1 MNSFLSSVCG
11 GIIVA
16 IVYCLGNIFTNRKSK
31 KLELKNYVSKVRF
44 DAEFAIYRDLSAA
57 FLEMVQFQ
65 HNLFISTDHAPRNS
79 DKRKNYY
86 ADQQKK
92 CVEAYNRAS
101 IQLYRNAPFIE
112 ESIFERFNGILN
124 DVDMQLSN
132 YSTLYSD
139 DQMFESSRE
148 ANDEFKAC
156 CQRTAE
162 ISARMDKLIVDL
174 REYLKNLD
182 VL

>member
-16 IVYCLGNIFTNRKSK
+16 IVYCLGNIFANRKSK

-65 HNLFISTDHAPRNS
+65 NNLFILIDHAPRDP
-79 DKRKNYY
+79 DKRKDYY
-86 ADQQKK
+86 ADKQKK

-101 IQLYRNAPFIE
+101 IQLYRNTPFIE
-112 ESIFERFNGILN
+112 ESIFERFKGILN
-124 DVDMQLSN
+124 DVNIQLSN
-132 YSTLYSD
+132 YSTFYLD
-139 DQMFESSRE
+139 DYMFESRRE
-148 ANDEFKAC
+148 SNDEFKAC
-156 CQRTAE
+156 YQRTTD
-162 ISARMDKLIVDL
+162 ITTHMDNLILDL
-174 REYLKNLD
+174 REYLKDLD

>member
-16 IVYCLGNIFTNRKSK
+16 IVYCFGNIFANRRSK
-31 KLELKNYVSKVRF
+31 KFELKNYVSKVRF

-65 HNLFISTDHAPRNS
+65 NNLFILIDHAPRDP
-79 DKRKNYY
+79 DKRKVYY
-86 ADQQKK
+86 ADKQKK

-112 ESIFERFNGILN
+112 ESIFERFKGILN
-124 DVDMQLSN
+124 DVNMQLSN
-132 YSTLYSD
+132 YSTFYLD
-139 DQMFESSRE
+139 DYMFESRRE
-148 ANDEFKAC
+148 SNDEFKAC
-156 CQRTAE
+156 YQRTAD
-162 ISARMDKLIVDL
+162 ITTKMDNLILDL
-174 REYLKNLD
+174 REYLKDLD

>member
-16 IVYCLGNIFTNRKSK
+16 IVYCFGNIFANRRSK
-31 KLELKNYVSKVRF
+31 KFELKNYVSKVRF

-65 HNLFISTDHAPRNS
+65 NNLFILIDHAPRDP
-79 DKRKNYY
+79 DKRKDYY
-86 ADQQKK
+86 ADKQKK

-112 ESIFERFNGILN
+112 ESIFERFKGILN
-124 DVDMQLSN
+124 DVNMQLSN
-132 YSTLYSD
+132 YSTFYLD
-139 DQMFESSRE
+139 DNVFESRRE
-148 ANDEFKAC
+148 SNDEFKAC
-156 CQRTAE
+156 YQRTAD
-162 ISARMDKLIVDL
+162 ITTKMDNLILDL
-174 REYLKNLD
+174 REYLKDLD

>member
-16 IVYCLGNIFTNRKSK
+16 IVYCLGNIFANRKSK

-65 HNLFISTDHAPRNS
+65 NNLFILIDHAPRDP
-79 DKRKNYY
+79 DKRKDYY
-86 ADQQKK
+86 ADKQKK

-112 ESIFERFNGILN
+112 ESIFERFNGILH
-124 DVDMQLSN
+124 DVNMQLSN
-132 YSTLYSD
+132 Y
-139 DQMFESSRE
+139 QMFYLDDHMFEYRRESK
-148 ANDEFKAC
+148 DEFEAC
-156 CQRTAE
+156 YQRTE
-162 ISARMDKLIVDL
+162 DINTQMDNLILDL
-174 REYLKNLD
+174 RKYLKNLD
-182 VL
+182 VA

>member
-16 IVYCLGNIFTNRKSK
+16 IVYCLGNIFANRKSK

-65 HNLFISTDHAPRNS
+65 NNLFILIDHAPRDP
-79 DKRKNYY
+79 DKRKDYY
-86 ADQQKK
+86 ADKQKK

-112 ESIFERFNGILN
+112 ESIFERFKGILN
-124 DVDMQLSN
+124 DVDIQLSN

-139 DQMFESSRE
+139 DHVFESRRE
-148 ANDEFKAC
+148 SNDEFKTC
-156 CQRTAE
+156 CLRTAD
-162 ISARMDKLIVDL
+162 INTQMDNLILDM
-174 REYLKNLD
+174 RKYLKELD